1 VSDDLAV
8 TRSVRVPRRE
18 LDVSF
23 STSGGAGGQ
32 HANRNATRVVLRF
45 DVAASEALSAG
56 QRDRVLAKVGPEIR
70 VVADDERSQVRNR
83 DIAEQRFV
91 ERLRDALHVDR
102 KRKPTK
108 PTKGSKRRRVDA
120 KKRRGQTKR
129 QRRKPGRD
137 DW

>member
-1 VSDDLAV
+1 
-8 TRSVRVPRRE
+8 VPRRE
-18 LDVSF
+18 LDLSF

-32 HANRNATRVVLRF
+32 HANRNATRVELRF
-45 DVAASEALSAG
+45 DVTASEALSSA
-56 QRDRVLAKVGPEIR
+56 QRERVLAKVGPQIR

-91 ERLRDALHVDR
+91 ERLREALHVER

-108 PTKGSKRRRVDA
+108 PTKGSKRRRGDA

-129 QRRKPGRD
+129 QRRSPGRD

>member
-32 HANRNATRVVLRF
+32 HANRNATRVELRF
-45 DVAASEALSAG
+45 DVASSEALSSA
-56 QRDRVLAKVGPEIR
+56 QRERVLAKVGPQIR
-70 VVADDERSQVRNR
+70 VVADDERSQARNR

-91 ERLRDALHVDR
+91 ERLREALYVER
-102 KRKPTK
+102 KRKATR
-108 PTKGSKRRRVDA
+108 PTKGSQRRRVDA

>member
-1 VSDDLAV
+1 MSDDLAV

>member
-23 STSGGAGGQ
+23 TTSGGAGGQ

-45 DVAASEALSAG
+45 DVAASEALSPS
-56 QRDRVLAKVGPEIR
+56 QRERVLAKVGPEIR
-70 VVADDERSQVRNR
+70 VVADDERSQTRNR

-91 ERLRDALHVDR
+91 ERLRDALHVERTR
-102 KRKPTK
+102 KATRPTR
-108 PTKGSKRRRVDA
+108 GSKRRRVEA
-120 KKRRGQTKR
+120 KKRRGETKR
-129 QRRKPGRD
+129 QRRRPRRD

>member
-1 VSDDLAV
+1 MSDDLAV

-18 LDVSF
+18 LDVTF

-32 HANRNATRVVLRF
+32 HANRNATRVELRF
-45 DVAASEALSAG
+45 DVAASEALTVA

-83 DIAEQRFV
+83 DIAERRFV

-102 KRKPTK
+102 KRTPTK
-108 PTKGSKRRRVDA
+108 PTKGSKRRRLDA
-120 KKRRGQTKR
+120 KKRRSETKR
-129 QRRKPGRD
+129 QRRTPRRD